1 MEAFFV
7 EKEMKIKKRKIVL
20 VGTGMVGMSYAYSI
34 LNSDN
39 VCDELVLIDK
49 NKEKAIGEAMDLN
62 HSLAFS
68 DYNIKIYAG
77 DYSDCRDADIVTL
90 CAGLPRKPG
99 DSRLDLLNNNVEI
112 FKSVVGSI
120 MDSGFDGCFL
130 IATNPVDVMTY
141 VTQKLSGLPAN
152 RVIGS
157 GTTLDTSRLRYLLS
171 EHFLISPK
179 NVHAYVLG
187 EHGDSSFIPWSQ
199 VSIGTCSVEYFCKNH
214 PAVVG
219 DFNADEVLDEVRKVA
234 AEVIKAKKATYYSI
248 GLVLKRITRA
258 IMSNENSI
266 LTLSANPAGKYGQN
280 DLCIGLPCIVGR
292 GGIVEVMQL
301 DLNSDENDKLSN
313 SCKIIGDLCS
323 KVKF

>member
-1 MEAFFV
+1 MEKNSF
-7 EKEMKIKKRKIVL
+7 KKRKVVL

-34 LNSDN
+34 LNSNN

-49 NKEKAIGEAMDLN
+49 NKEKAMGEVLDLN

-68 DYNIKIYAG
+68 GYNIKIYAG
-77 DYSDCRDADIVTL
+77 DYSDCADADVVTI
-90 CAGLPRKPG
+90 CAGIPRKPG

-112 FKSVVGSI
+112 FKSVVGSV
-120 MDSGFDGCFL
+120 MESGFDGCFL

-141 VTQKLSGLPAN
+141 VTQKISGLPAG

-171 EHFLISPK
+171 ERFLVSPK

-199 VSIGTCSVEYFCKNH
+199 ATIGASSVKYFCQHH
-214 PAVVG
+214 PELVK
-219 DFNADEVLDEVRKVA
+219 DFNADGVLDEVRRVA

-248 GLVLKRITRA
+248 GLVLRRITTA
-258 IMSNENSI
+258 ILSNENTI
-266 LTLSANPAGKYGQN
+266 LTLSANPTGKYGYK
-280 DLCIGLPCIVGR
+280 DLCIGLPSVVGR
-292 GGIVEVMQL
+292 NGIVEVMEL
-301 DLNSDENDKLSN
+301 DLNSEETEKLAQ
-313 SCKIIGDLCS
+313 SCNIIGDLCG
-323 KVKF
+323 KVNI

>member
-1 MEAFFV
+1 MES
-7 EKEMKIKKRKIVL
+7 KIKKRKVVL

-49 NKEKAIGEAMDLN
+49 NTEKALGEAMDLN

-68 DYNIKIYAG
+68 DYNMKIYAG
-77 DYSDCRDADIVTL
+77 DYSDCSDADIVTI
-90 CAGLPRKPG
+90 CAGIARKPG
-99 DSRLDLLNNNVEI
+99 DSRLDLLHKNVEI
-112 FKSVVGSI
+112 FKSVVSSV
-120 MDSGFDGCFL
+120 MESGFNGCFL

-141 VTQKLSGLPAN
+141 VTQKLSGFASN
-152 RVIGS
+152 KVIGS

-171 EHFLISPK
+171 EHFLVSPK

-199 VSIGTCSVEYFCKNH
+199 VTIGTCSVDYFCKNH
-214 PAVVG
+214 SMQLG
-219 DFNADEVLDEVRKVA
+219 SFNAAGVLDEVRKVA
-234 AEVIKAKKATYYSI
+234 SEVIKAKKATYYSI

-266 LTLSANPAGKYGQN
+266 LTLSANPAGKYGFN
-280 DLCIGLPCIVGR
+280 DLCIGLPCVLGR
-292 GGIVEVMQL
+292 EGIVEVLQL
-301 DLNSDENDKLSN
+301 DLNSDEKVKLAS
-313 SCKIIGDLCS
+313 SCEIIGGLCA
-323 KVKF
+323 KVNA

>member
-1 MEAFFV
+1 MK
-7 EKEMKIKKRKIVL
+7 KELKKRKVVL

-68 DYNIKIYAG
+68 DYNMKIYAG
-77 DYSDCRDADIVTL
+77 DYSDCKDADIVTI

-99 DSRLDLLNNNVEI
+99 DSRLDLLNTNVEI
-112 FKSVVGSI
+112 FKSVVGSV
-120 MDSGFDGCFL
+120 MESGFDGCFL

-141 VTQKLSGLPAN
+141 VTQKLSGFDSS

-157 GTTLDTSRLRYLLS
+157 GTTLDTSRLRYLLG
-171 EHFLISPK
+171 ERFLISPK

-199 VSIGTCSVEYFCKNH
+199 VSIGTCSVEYFCRAH
-214 PAVVG
+214 SQFGP
-219 DFNADEVLDEVRKVA
+219 FNVEGVLDEVRKVA

-258 IMSNENSI
+258 IMSNESSI
-266 LTLSANPAGKYGQN
+266 LTLSSNPKGKYGFD

-292 GGIVEVMQL
+292 GGIFEVMQL
-301 DLNSDENDKLSN
+301 DLTQEENEKLAY
-313 SCKIIGDLCS
+313 SCDIIGDLCH
-323 KVKF
+323 KVRL